1 MKEEKKK
8 TTTGKGNSSKNTAKK
23 TSTKKT
29 TTSAKKST
37 SSKTVKT
44 GAKKKITGTIKV
56 KSTSTK
62 SKTAAAKNKVETV
75 KPIEEIKEPAVEEVK
90 KVSTV
95 SKEETVQNPRVIT
108 TLQIVAIV
116 LMVIL
121 VIVATAKIFYEYQES
136 SFERNGYQESYL
148 IKKKNVSTTQCG
160 EIANAINRD
169 QAFIYI
175 PNLGTEEEFELEKK
189 LADVISDYHLED
201 DFYVLSGEPHN
212 CGEISDVTSEFSS
225 ELQLT
230 SGITKT
236 PVILFYRNGELAEV
250 IEREDEAML
259 TDGDL
264 VKVLDIY
271 EIKP

>member
-1 MKEEKKK
+1 MEEEKKK
-8 TTTGKGNSSKNTAKK
+8 TTPRKTTSKKSTAKK
-23 TSTKKT
+23 TTSNTKKT
-29 TTSAKKST
+29 TMKKTTSTGTKKKSTITSASKSTGTKKTATPKKKVEVAKEVKEPKIETEKKVAPT
-37 SSKTVKT
+37 SSKTT
-44 GAKKKITGTIKV
+44 
-56 KSTSTK
+56 TSDPK
-62 SKTAAAKNKVETV
+62 A
-75 KPIEEIKEPAVEEVK
+75 
-90 KVSTV
+90 
-95 SKEETVQNPRVIT
+95 IT
-108 TLQIVAIV
+108 TLQIVAII

-121 VIVATAKIFYEYQES
+121 VVAATAKIFYDYQES

-148 IKKKNVSTTQCG
+148 IKKENVATTQCG
-160 EIANAINRD
+160 QIASAINRD

-189 LADVISDYHLED
+189 LADVISEYHLED

-212 CGEISDVTSEFSS
+212 CGEISDVTSMFSR

-230 SGITKT
+230 SGIPKT
-236 PVILFYRNGELAEV
+236 PVILFYRNGELTEV

-264 VKVLDIY
+264 VKFLDIY